1 MYYITGTSKT
11 SRQNTS
17 RPDDLKEPKEATFSP
32 SKVAPA
38 NASDLSQQQKLLT
51 SNDLSVIS
59 LQSSQS
65 VKEVQSKLNYI
76 HKVPSGPFNSLKN
89 STEAEKMAS
98 LINPKEL
105 KTESVLKSLKQVV
118 PTPSEKVSPVE
129 EKLEQ
134 QILRTSSEQ
143 VAPVLDKSVKH
154 GHRTTTVKVTLV
166 SKIPQSSELQVHSP
180 VHQPNTDASFSAQP
194 NDHDNEQDVTKRSSE
209 DQARYTEEAS
219 LSPDLPG
226 EEGPPPPN
234 NIAFRITKT
243 KVQALTTGEYKQLVN
258 SKGTDVQTVKVGSE
272 PTLSAPEG
280 SGFDKKPVIII
291 FDEPMDIHQAYKRLS
306 TIFECEEE
314 LERVLSEERIDE
326 ESEEEVEANSK
337 SQVGQIT
344 PRHKLDQCR
353 TENRVNNQ
361 RSSSVPVPLQ
371 QQSSFESSALT
382 VEEGDKTESPKD
394 VKKKFK
400 FKFPKKQ
407 LAAIGQAL
415 RTGTKT
421 GKKTLQVVVYE
432 DEEEPDGTLT
442 ELKEAKRFEIK
453 SNANSDSTTPR
464 SLSQNQTTTSQ
475 STKDRTEE
483 LRKTTYQTLDSLE
496 QTIKQLESTINDI
509 GPTLVS
515 EVSCKEESKAKRMAS
530 DAESEEGSPTK
541 KPAPLKPKPHKSSL
555 QKRSKTQSRSSSST
569 STSSSSS
576 SSKQVFL
583 NSFAPFCWWL
593 GFVFKA

>member
-1 MYYITGTSKT
+1 MYFITGTSK
-11 SRQNTS
+11 SRQSTS

-32 SKVAPA
+32 SKVAPE

-51 SNDLSVIS
+51 SNDLSVIP
-59 LQSSQS
+59 LQPSQS
-65 VKEVQSKLNYI
+65 AKKVQSKLNNI
-76 HKVPSGPFNSLKN
+76 HEVPSGPFNSLKN
-89 STEAEKMAS
+89 SAEAEKGTS

-105 KTESVLKSLKQVV
+105 KTESGLKSLKQMV

-129 EKLEQ
+129 KLDE

-143 VAPVLDKSVKH
+143 VTPVLDKSIKH

-166 SKIPQSSELQVHSP
+166 SKIPQSAELQVYSP
-180 VHQPNTDASFSAQP
+180 VHQPNTDASFSTRP
-194 NDHDNEQDVTKRSSE
+194 NDHSSEQDATKRSSE
-209 DQARYTEEAS
+209 DQSRYTEEAS

-243 KVQALTTGEYKQLVN
+243 KIQALSTGEYQQLVN

-272 PTLSAPEG
+272 PTLSATKD
-280 SGFDKKPVIII
+280 SGYDKKPVIII

-306 TIFECEEE
+306 TVFECEEE

-326 ESEEEVEANSK
+326 ENEEEVEANSNN
-337 SQVGQIT
+337 QVGQIT
-344 PRHKLDQCR
+344 PRYNLDRCR

-361 RSSSVPVPLQ
+361 SNSFPVPLQ
-371 QQSSFESSALT
+371 QQSSFESPALT
-382 VEEGDKTESPKD
+382 VEEGDKKESPKD

-432 DEEEPDGTLT
+432 DEEEPDGTVT
-442 ELKEAKRFEIK
+442 ELKEAKRFEIT
-453 SNANSDSTTPR
+453 SHTDSDSTTPR
-464 SLSQNQTTTSQ
+464 SLSQNQTTTPQ

-496 QTIKQLESTINDI
+496 QTIRQLESTISDI

-515 EVSCKEESKAKRMAS
+515 EVSRKEESKAKRMAS
-530 DAESEEGSPTK
+530 DAELEEGSPTK

-555 QKRSKTQSRSSSST
+555 QKRPKTQSRSSSST
-569 STSSSSS
+569 STSSSS
-576 SSKQVFL
+576 KQVFL
-583 NSFAPFCWWL
+583 NSCFLNYLTAGGL
-593 GFVFKA
+593 GLL

>member
-1 MYYITGTSKT
+1 MYFITGTSK
-11 SRQNTS
+11 SRQSTS
-17 RPDDLKEPKEATFSP
+17 RPDDLKEPKEATLSP
-32 SKVAPA
+32 SKVAPE
-38 NASDLSQQQKLLT
+38 NASDFSQQQKLLT
-51 SNDLSVIS
+51 SNDLSVIP

-65 VKEVQSKLNYI
+65 AKKVQSKLNNI
-76 HKVPSGPFNSLKN
+76 HEVPSGPFNSLKN
-89 STEAEKMAS
+89 SAEAEKGTS

-105 KTESVLKSLKQVV
+105 KTESGLKSLKQMV

-129 EKLEQ
+129 EKLDE

-143 VAPVLDKSVKH
+143 VTPVLDKSIKH

-166 SKIPQSSELQVHSP
+166 SKIPQSAELQVYSP
-180 VHQPNTDASFSAQP
+180 VHQPNTDASFSTRP
-194 NDHDNEQDVTKRSSE
+194 NDHSSEQDATKRSSE

-243 KVQALTTGEYKQLVN
+243 KIQALSTGEYQQLVN

-272 PTLSAPEG
+272 PTLSATKD
-280 SGFDKKPVIII
+280 SGYDKKPVIII

-306 TIFECEEE
+306 TVFECEEE

-326 ESEEEVEANSK
+326 ENEEEVEANSNN
-337 SQVGQIT
+337 QVGQIT
-344 PRHKLDQCR
+344 PRYNLDWRR
-353 TENRVNNQ
+353 TENQVNNQ
-361 RSSSVPVPLQ
+361 SNSVPVPLQ
-371 QQSSFESSALT
+371 QQSSFESPALT
-382 VEEGDKTESPKD
+382 VEEGDKKESPKD

-432 DEEEPDGTLT
+432 DEEEPDETVT

-453 SNANSDSTTPR
+453 SHTDSDSTTPR
-464 SLSQNQTTTSQ
+464 SLSQNQTTTPQ

-496 QTIKQLESTINDI
+496 QTIRQLESTISDI

-515 EVSCKEESKAKRMAS
+515 EVSRKEESKAKRMAS
-530 DAESEEGSPTK
+530 DAEPEEGSPTK

-555 QKRSKTQSRSSSST
+555 QKRSKTQSRSSSSR
-569 STSSSSS
+569 STSS

-583 NSFAPFCWWL
+583 NSCFLNYLTAGGL
-593 GFVFKA
+593 GLL

>member
-1 MYYITGTSKT
+1 MYFITGTSK
-11 SRQNTS
+11 SRQRTS

-32 SKVAPA
+32 SKVAPE
-38 NASDLSQQQKLLT
+38 NASDFSQQQKLLT
-51 SNDLSVIS
+51 SNELSVIP

-65 VKEVQSKLNYI
+65 AKKVQSKLNNI
-76 HKVPSGPFNSLKN
+76 HEVPSGPFNSLKN
-89 STEAEKMAS
+89 SAEAEKGTS

-105 KTESVLKSLKQVV
+105 KTESGLKSLKQMV

-129 EKLEQ
+129 EKLDE

-143 VAPVLDKSVKH
+143 VTPVLDKSIKH
-154 GHRTTTVKVTLV
+154 VHRTTTVKVTLV
-166 SKIPQSSELQVHSP
+166 SKIPQSAELQVYSP
-180 VHQPNTDASFSAQP
+180 LQPNTDASFSTRP
-194 NDHDNEQDVTKRSSE
+194 NYHSSEQDATKRSSK

-243 KVQALTTGEYKQLVN
+243 KIQALSTGEYQQLVN

-272 PTLSAPEG
+272 PTLSATKD
-280 SGFDKKPVIII
+280 SGYDKKPVIII

-306 TIFECEEE
+306 TVFECEEE

-326 ESEEEVEANSK
+326 ENEEEVEANSNN
-337 SQVGQIT
+337 QVGQIT
-344 PRHKLDQCR
+344 PRYNLDRCR

-361 RSSSVPVPLQ
+361 SNSVPVPLQ
-371 QQSSFESSALT
+371 QQSSFESPALT
-382 VEEGDKTESPKD
+382 VEEGDKKESPKD

-432 DEEEPDGTLT
+432 DEEEPDGTVT

-453 SNANSDSTTPR
+453 SHTDSDSTSTTPR
-464 SLSQNQTTTSQ
+464 SLSQNQTTTPQ

-496 QTIKQLESTINDI
+496 QTIRQLESTISDI

-515 EVSCKEESKAKRMAS
+515 EVSRKEESKAKRMAS
-530 DAESEEGSPTK
+530 DAEPEEGSPTK

-569 STSSSSS
+569 STSSSS
-576 SSKQVFL
+576 KQVFL
-583 NSFAPFCWWL
+583 NSCFLNYLTAGGL
-593 GFVFKA
+593 GLL